1 MISVI
6 IANHNGASVIERC
19 LSSLGEPDDRLEV
32 LLVDNASTDGSLDL
46 VKSRFPWVR
55 TLPQTENLG
64 FAAANNLAAEHAR
77 GDALLMLN
85 ADAWLGDGALGRLR
99 NRLDTHPRTAL
110 VAPSLR
116 YPSGRPQFVWS
127 PARGVV
133 GEAMQMVR
141 NRFEDRALA
150 HGAFARVL
158 ARIAGRIWYTAACV
172 LVRASAFA
180 EVGGFDTRFFMY
192 FEDVDLCLRFEAAG
206 WRLDQEPAA
215 VVHHQGGFARSA
227 DVDEIYRP
235 SQLRFYRLH
244 RPGWEARFIE
254 RRLRRRYGSGA
265 VDRWLSED
273 GR

>member
-1 MISVI
+1 MISVL
-6 IANHNGASVIERC
+6 IANHNGESVIERC
-19 LSSLGEPDDRLEV
+19 LSSLGGPAEDLDV
-32 LLVDNASTDGSLDL
+32 VLVDNASTDGSLDL
-46 VKSRFPWVR
+46 VRSRFPWVR

-77 GDALLMLN
+77 GDALLLLN
-85 ADAWLGDGALGRLR
+85 ADAWLEDGALERLHR
-99 NRLDTHPRTAL
+99 RLGDHPRTAL
-110 VAPSLR
+110 VAPALR
-116 YPSGRPQFVWS
+116 YPNGRPQFVWS

-133 GEAMQMVR
+133 GEAMQIAR
-141 NRFEDRALA
+141 NRFENRALA
-150 HGAFARVL
+150 HGALARVL
-158 ARIAGRIWYTAACV
+158 ARLAGRIWYTAACV
-172 LVRASAFA
+172 LIRASAFA

-215 VVHHQGGFARSA
+215 VVHHRGGFARSSN
-227 DVDEIYRP
+227 VDEIYRP

-244 RPGWEARFIE
+244 RPSWEARFIE
-254 RRLRRRYGSGA
+254 RRLRRRYGGDA